1 MSESVSWIVVDELD
15 SGRGQF
21 DEYYDRLDSV
31 VPTPDTEIL
40 ELSDTGVEKWDTESI
55 KNVMRRND
63 WDRAFIRTMQKAA
76 PRSIEKGSIIH
87 NQDESEI
94 GKTVR
99 SLLTQTNLSEWK
111 HGGKIAVREILDTR
125 FCLGSKHHMC
135 HPEIRYII
143 EGGDILCKIP
153 DNVKVDC
160 SMQYDYLEETI
171 QQAEPP
177 TELAERVAS
186 EFSDSTWA
194 VDFVMDTSGDWYC
207 LEMNLNGVRW
217 EEESRRWVNI
227 CGYGNKLHLSPEV
240 IHGSVLSEI
249 GDDSD

>member
-1 MSESVSWIVVDELD
+1 MSESVSWLLFDELD

-40 ELSDTGVEKWDTESI
+40 ELSDTGAEKWDTESI
-55 KNVMRRND
+55 KSVMEDNG

-76 PRSIEKGSIIH
+76 PRSIEKGSVIH
-87 NQDESEI
+87 NQSESEI

-99 SLLTQTNLSEWK
+99 SLLTQTNLSEWD

-143 EGGDILCKIP
+143 EGGDVLCKIP
-153 DNVKVDC
+153 NDVDVNC
-160 SMQYDYLEETI
+160 GMQYDYLDEMIER
-171 QQAEPP
+171 AEPP
-177 TELAERVAS
+177 TELAERVAG
-186 EFSDSTWA
+186 EFPDSTWA
-194 VDFVMDTSGDWYC
+194 VDFVLDTNGDWYC

-217 EEESRRWVNI
+217 DDESGRWRNM
-227 CGYGNKLHLSPEV
+227 CGYGGKMHLSPEV
-240 IHGSVLSEI
+240 VHGSVLSQI
-249 GDDSD
+249 QDD